1 MNRIKKL
8 LPYLMVN
15 IICFYLLTLLMKDTG
30 SAMFILLFA
39 IPVITFLNAIM
50 CGKKNS
56 FDILYPLLVM
66 VIFVPYVLIYMNES
80 ATIYIFIYGAISLM
94 GLFVGSR
101 LD

>member
-8 LPYLMVN
+8 SPYLMVN

-30 SAMFILLFA
+30 SAMFILLFV
-39 IPVITFLNAIM
+39 IPVITFVNAII

-94 GLFVGSR
+94 GLIVGSR
-101 LD
+101 LR

>member
-30 SAMFILLFA
+30 SAMFILLFV
-39 IPVITFLNAIM
+39 IPVITFVNAIM

-66 VIFVPYVLIYMNES
+66 VIFVPYILIYMNES
-80 ATIYIFIYGAISLM
+80 ATIYIFIYGVISLM
-94 GLFVGSR
+94 GCFVGSR
-101 LD
+101 LR

>member
-30 SAMFILLFA
+30 SAMFILLFV
-39 IPVITFLNAIM
+39 IPVITFVNAII

-94 GLFVGSR
+94 GLIVGSR
-101 LD
+101 LR

>member
-15 IICFYLLTLLMKDTG
+15 VICFYLLTLLMKDTG
-30 SAMFILLFA
+30 SAMFILLFV
-39 IPVITFLNAIM
+39 IPVITFVNAIM

-66 VIFVPYVLIYMNES
+66 VIFVPYILIYMNES
-80 ATIYIFIYGAISLM
+80 ATIYIFIYGVISLM
-94 GLFVGSR
+94 GCFVGSR
-101 LD
+101 LR

>member
-30 SAMFILLFA
+30 SAMFILLFV
-39 IPVITFLNAIM
+39 IPVITFVNAIM
-50 CGKKNS
+50 RGKKNS

-66 VIFVPYVLIYMNES
+66 VIFVPYILIYMNES
-80 ATIYIFIYGAISLM
+80 ATIYIFIYGVISLM
-94 GLFVGSR
+94 GCFVGSR
-101 LD
+101 LR

>member
-15 IICFYLLTLLMKDTG
+15 VICFYLLTLLMKDTG
-30 SAMFILLFA
+30 SAMFILLFV
-39 IPVITFLNAIM
+39 IPVITFVNAII

-66 VIFVPYVLIYMNES
+66 VIFLPYVLIYMNES

-94 GLFVGSR
+94 GLIVGSR
-101 LD
+101 VR

>member
-15 IICFYLLTLLMKDTG
+15 VICFYLLTLLMKDTG

-39 IPVITFLNAIM
+39 IPVITFVNAIL
-50 CGKKNS
+50 CGRKNS
-56 FDILYPLLVM
+56 FDFLYPLLVM
-66 VIFVPYVLIYMNES
+66 VIFLPYVIMYMNES

-94 GLFVGSR
+94 GCFVGSR
-101 LD
+101 LK

>member
-15 IICFYLLTLLMKDTG
+15 VICFYLLTLLMKDTG
-30 SAMFILLFA
+30 SAMFILLFV
-39 IPVITFLNAIM
+39 IPVITFVNAII

-66 VIFVPYVLIYMNES
+66 VIFLPYVLIYMNES

-94 GLFVGSR
+94 GLIVGSR
-101 LD
+101 LR

>member
-30 SAMFILLFA
+30 SAMFILLFV
-39 IPVITFLNAIM
+39 IPVITFVTAIS
-50 CGKKNS
+50 CGKKTS
-56 FDILYPLLVM
+56 FDLLYPILVM
-66 VIFVPYVLIYMNES
+66 VIFAPSIFIFYNES

-94 GLFVGSR
+94 GLIVGSR
-101 LD
+101 LR

>member
-30 SAMFILLFA
+30 SAMFILLFV
-39 IPVITFLNAIM
+39 IPVITFVNAIM

-66 VIFVPYVLIYMNES
+66 VIFLPYVLIYMNES
-80 ATIYIFIYGAISLM
+80 ATFYIFIYGAISLM
-94 GLFVGSR
+94 GCFVGSR
-101 LD
+101 LR

>member
-8 LPYLMVN
+8 LPYLLKN
-15 IICFYLLTLLMKDTG
+15 LIAFYLLPLLMKDSG
-30 SAMFILLFA
+30 SAMIILMFA
-39 IPVITFLNAIM
+39 IPAITFVTAIS
-50 CGKKNS
+50 CVKKTS
-56 FDILYPLLVM
+56 FDMLYPILVM
-66 VIFVPYVLIYMNES
+66 VIFAPSIFIFYNES

>member
-30 SAMFILLFA
+30 SAMFILLFV
-39 IPVITFLNAIM
+39 IPVITFVNAII

-66 VIFVPYVLIYMNES
+66 VIFVPYVIIYMNES

-94 GLFVGSR
+94 GLIVGSR
-101 LD
+101 LR

>member
-1 MNRIKKL
+1 
-8 LPYLMVN
+8 MVN

-39 IPVITFLNAIM
+39 IPVITFVNAII

-56 FDILYPLLVM
+56 FDILYPILVM

-94 GLFVGSR
+94 GLIVGSR
-101 LD
+101 LR

>member
-30 SAMFILLFA
+30 SAMFILLFV
-39 IPVITFLNAIM
+39 IPVITFVNAII
-50 CGKKNS
+50 CGSKTS
-56 FDILYPLLVM
+56 FDLLYPILVM
-66 VIFVPYVLIYMNES
+66 VIFAPSIFIFYNES
-80 ATIYIFIYGAISLM
+80 ANIYIFIYGAISLM

-101 LD
+101 LR

>member
-30 SAMFILLFA
+30 SAMFILLFV
-39 IPVITFLNAIM
+39 IPVITFVNAII

-80 ATIYIFIYGAISLM
+80 ATIYIFIYGVISLM
-94 GLFVGSR
+94 GCFVGSR
-101 LD
+101 LR

>member
-30 SAMFILLFA
+30 SAMFILLFV
-39 IPVITFLNAIM
+39 IPVITFVNAII

-66 VIFVPYVLIYMNES
+66 VIFVPYILIYMNES
-80 ATIYIFIYGAISLM
+80 ATIYIFIYGVISLM
-94 GLFVGSR
+94 GCFVGSR
-101 LD
+101 LR

>member
-30 SAMFILLFA
+30 SAMFILLFV
-39 IPVITFLNAIM
+39 IPVITFVNAIM

-80 ATIYIFIYGAISLM
+80 ATIYIFIYGVISLM
-94 GLFVGSR
+94 GCFVGRR
-101 LD
+101 LR

>member
-30 SAMFILLFA
+30 SAMFILLFV
-39 IPVITFLNAIM
+39 IPVITFVNAII

-56 FDILYPLLVM
+56 FDILYPLLVI

-94 GLFVGSR
+94 GLIAGSR
-101 LD
+101 LR

>member
-30 SAMFILLFA
+30 SAMFILLFV
-39 IPVITFLNAIM
+39 IPVITFVNAIM

-80 ATIYIFIYGAISLM
+80 ATIYIFIYGVISLM
-94 GLFVGSR
+94 GCFVGSR
-101 LD
+101 LR

>member
-30 SAMFILLFA
+30 SAMFILLFV
-39 IPVITFLNAIM
+39 IPVITFVNAIM

-94 GLFVGSR
+94 GLIVGSR
-101 LD
+101 LR

>member
-15 IICFYLLTLLMKDTG
+15 VIAFYLLTLLVKDTG
-30 SAMFILLFA
+30 SGMFILLFA
-39 IPVITFLNAIM
+39 IPVITFVNAII
-50 CGKKNS
+50 CGSKNS
-56 FDILYPLLVM
+56 FDFLYPLLVM

-94 GLFVGSR
+94 GCSVGSR
-101 LD
+101 LR

>member
-1 MNRIKKL
+1 
-8 LPYLMVN
+8 MVN

-30 SAMFILLFA
+30 SAMFILLFV
-39 IPVITFLNAIM
+39 IPVITFVNAIM

-66 VIFVPYVLIYMNES
+66 VIFVPYVLVYMNES

-94 GLFVGSR
+94 GLIVGSR
-101 LD
+101 SR

>member
-15 IICFYLLTLLMKDTG
+15 VIAFYLLTLLVKDTG
-30 SAMFILLFA
+30 SGMFILLFA
-39 IPVITFLNAIM
+39 IPVITFVNAII
-50 CGKKNS
+50 CGSKNS

-94 GLFVGSR
+94 GLIVGSR
-101 LD
+101 LR

>member
-15 IICFYLLTLLMKDTG
+15 VICFYLLTLLMKDTG
-30 SAMFILLFA
+30 SAMFILLFV
-39 IPVITFLNAIM
+39 IPVITFVNAIM

-80 ATIYIFIYGAISLM
+80 ATIYIFIYGVISLM
-94 GLFVGSR
+94 GLIVGSR
-101 LD
+101 LR

>member
-30 SAMFILLFA
+30 SAMFILLFV

-80 ATIYIFIYGAISLM
+80 ATIYIFIYGVISLM
-94 GLFVGSR
+94 GCFVGSR
-101 LD
+101 LR

>member
-15 IICFYLLTLLMKDTG
+15 VITFYLLTLLIKDTG

-39 IPVITFLNAIM
+39 IPVITFVNAII
-50 CGKKNS
+50 CGSKNS

-80 ATIYIFIYGAISLM
+80 ATIYIFIYGAISLI
-94 GLFVGSR
+94 GYFVGSR
-101 LD
+101 LR

>member
-1 MNRIKKL
+1 
-8 LPYLMVN
+8 MVN

-30 SAMFILLFA
+30 SAMFILLFV
-39 IPVITFLNAIM
+39 IPVITFVNAII

-66 VIFVPYVLIYMNES
+66 VIFVPYVIIYMNES

-94 GLFVGSR
+94 GLIVGSR
-101 LD
+101 LR

>member
-30 SAMFILLFA
+30 SAMFILLFV
-39 IPVITFLNAIM
+39 IPVITFVNAIM

-56 FDILYPLLVM
+56 FDTLYPLLVM

-80 ATIYIFIYGAISLM
+80 ATIYIFIYGVISLM
-94 GLFVGSR
+94 GCFVGSR
-101 LD
+101 LR

>member
-15 IICFYLLTLLMKDTG
+15 VICFYLLTLLMKDTG
-30 SAMFILLFA
+30 SAMFILLFV
-39 IPVITFLNAIM
+39 IPVITFVNAII

-94 GLFVGSR
+94 GLIVGSR
-101 LD
+101 LR